1 VVLALPAGKL
11 RGAQKR
17 GGVLTLRQIK
27 IFHKIIAANLAN
39 ILLIVV
45 TGFLAYHSLDQV
57 LSKLKFMEIADGLGA
72 SFLEMRLAE
81 KNFFLYGERAAL
93 ADINAKIASTEKT
106 IDRSRPAIVRA
117 IGETKTAG
125 LESNL
130 DNYSRT
136 LKEARI
142 GDTTA
147 QAKVRAA
154 GHRLMEFIIDN
165 TAYERSE
172 VHNILSGS
180 AKGLTLSFVLIL
192 FTAVGVTLLLSVR
205 VLGSLKRIEKAA
217 YLISGGEFE
226 KIEPEKSMDECG
238 MAISALRSMA
248 GELRSREEQMLEA
261 RKLASIGILIA
272 GVSHEIGNP
281 LNNISMLAQNFVELY
296 DRMDRDEHIE
306 YVKRIEDETER
317 IQRIVKDLLDF
328 ARPKKPDF
336 KETDINDVIEKSMRL
351 VQNMIS
357 VCNIDSLISLE
368 EPLPSVYIDEHQ
380 IQGVLVN
387 LITNAIHA
395 SAPGDRLRLATRFNH
410 DSERVEI
417 EVEDTGKGISPE
429 ILPHIFDPFFT
440 TKGASGTGLGLFVSY
455 GIIKNHKGEMR
466 VRSEAGTGTCFTI
479 ELPVHSRLERSE
491 PCLVSGS

>member
-1 VVLALPAGKL
+1 M
-11 RGAQKR
+11 
-17 GGVLTLRQIK
+17 RQVK

-39 ILLIVV
+39 ILLILV

-57 LSKLKFMEIADGLGA
+57 LTKLRFMEIADGLGS

-81 KNFFLYGERAAL
+81 KNFFLYGEKSAL
-93 ADINAKIASTEKT
+93 VEIQAKIDATLKT
-106 IDRSRPAIVRA
+106 LQRSRPDIVSA

-130 DNYSRT
+130 LNYGHT
-136 LKEARI
+136 LQQA
-142 GDTTA
+142 GTGGA
-147 QAKVRAA
+147 PSQAKVRAA
-154 GHRLMEFIIDN
+154 GHKLMGFMTYITSSERTEVNRII
-165 TAYERSE
+165 AGSER
-172 VHNILSGS
+172 
-180 AKGLTLSFVLIL
+180 GLFLSFALIL

-217 YLISGGEFE
+217 HLISGGEFE
-226 KIEPEKSMDECG
+226 KIEPEKSRDECG
-238 MAISALRSMA
+238 MAVSALLTMA
-248 GELRSREEQMLEA
+248 GELRNREEQMIEA

-306 YVKRIEDETER
+306 YVKRIEDETGR

-328 ARPKKPDF
+328 ARPRKPDF
-336 KETDINDVIEKSMRL
+336 HETDINGVITKSMRL

-357 VCNIDSLISLE
+357 VCNLEAQLDLE
-368 EPLPSVYIDEHQ
+368 ERLPTVYIDEDQ

-387 LITNAIHA
+387 LLTNSIHA
-395 SAPGDRLRLATRFNH
+395 CSPGDRLRLATRFNPG
-410 DSERVEI
+410 SARVEV
-417 EVEDTGKGISPE
+417 EVEDTGGGISSE

-466 VRSEAGTGTCFTI
+466 VKSEAGAGTCFTI
-479 ELPVHSRLERSE
+479 EFPAHGPTERSQS
-491 PCLVSGS
+491 CLVSGS